1 LPEGYQWLIVP
12 VQANPQA
19 SIEWQ
24 AFRLNGQD
32 ALAARASKKLKND
45 ELLVTGFAASR
56 LKMDWTKCGQHVA
69 MKQLVEDFA
78 RYVYLPR
85 LRQTG
90 VLLEAVREGLRLP
103 LGILRLSIVRLDG
116 TGRNGQ
122 NLRCR
127 PRRKAHPRRRR
138 PRILDDDDQ
147 IGVKCEVA
155 RPRSRLEGP
164 ARVAE

>member
-1 LPEGYQWLIVP
+1 LIVP

-56 LKMDWTKCGQHVA
+56 LKMDWTKCGEHVA

-103 LGILRLSIVRLDG
+103 LGILRLSIVRLDAARDE
-116 TGRNGQ
+116 TGKISDVDLAVRLTPGAGDHAFWTMTTR
-122 NLRCR
+122 L
-127 PRRKAHPRRRR
+127 
-138 PRILDDDDQ
+138 
-147 IGVKCEVA
+147 VSSA
-155 RPRSRLEGP
+155 R
-164 ARVAE
+164 